1 MMKNQSKHLGKTIS
15 TLSLGAILLISA
27 PLVAADNNSANQLK
41 NKPIESVK
49 SVKQKVVNL
58 NNSSIDQLVSLKGIG
73 HTKARAIIAYRKQIG
88 GFKSIKELSKV
99 SGIGEKIVK
108 DNISR
113 IAI

>member
-1 MMKNQSKHLGKTIS
+1 MKNQLKNLAKTIS
-15 TLSLGAILLISA
+15 TLSLGAVLLMSA
-27 PLVAADNNSANQLK
+27 PSILANNNSVDQLK
-41 NKPIESVK
+41 NKPVQSVK

-88 GFKSIKELSKV
+88 GFKSIKQLSKV
-99 SGIGEKIVK
+99 SGIGEKIIK
-108 DNISR
+108 DNIKR

>member
-1 MMKNQSKHLGKTIS
+1 MKNQSKHLTKTMS
-15 TLSLGAILLISA
+15 TLSLVAVLLMNT
-27 PLVAADNNSANQLK
+27 PLVAADNNSVNQLK
-41 NKPIESVK
+41 NKSVQSVK
-49 SVKQKVVNL
+49 SVKQKLVNL